1 MTTLNRFIN
10 LAELLSSCAAGGMVA
25 DIDAA
30 ADLMR
35 ACIDE
40 GGKILICGN
49 GGSAAHAQ
57 HLASEIMGRFQVER
71 DGYQAVSLTTDT
83 SVLTAIGNDYGFENI
98 FSRQVKALGSP
109 GDMLVAITT
118 SGRSTN
124 VATAILAAN
133 ARSMPVV
140 LLTGGSHA
148 MPLEVG
154 DIAICVPS
162 DITARIQEVHQ
173 LVIHCLCER
182 IEEAP

>member
-1 MTTLNRFIN
+1 MSTLNRFIN
-10 LAELLSSCAAGGMVA
+10 LAELLSSCSSGSLIEG
-25 DIDAA
+25 IDLA

-57 HLASEIMGRFQVER
+57 HLAAELVGRFQVER
-71 DGYQAVSLTTDT
+71 GGYPAIALTTDT
-83 SVLTAIGNDYGFENI
+83 SVLTAIGNDYGFENV
-98 FSRQVKALGSP
+98 FARQVKALGSP

-118 SGRSTN
+118 SGKSAN

-133 ARSMPVV
+133 VRSMPVV

-162 DITARIQEVHQ
+162 DVTARIQEVHQ

-182 IEEAP
+182 IEEGR

>member
-1 MTTLNRFIN
+1 MNTIDRFN
-10 LAELLSSCAAGGMVA
+10 DLAAQLVSISEGMA
-25 DIDAA
+25 SDIDAA

-57 HLASEIMGRFQVER
+57 HLAAELVGRFQVER
-71 DGYQAVSLTTDT
+71 NGYPAISLTTDP

-118 SGRSTN
+118 SGKSTN
-124 VATAILAAN
+124 IATAILAAN
-133 ARSMPVV
+133 VRSMPVV
-140 LLTGGSHA
+140 LLTGGSHS

-154 DIAICVPS
+154 DIAISVPS

-182 IEEAP
+182 IEEGV